1 MTCLHE
7 LERIT
12 DMLIALRCI
21 VCGREYEPV
30 YKLTCDVCGP
40 SEGILDAVY
49 DYEHA
54 RRTLT
59 KESLASRPMNHWR
72 YREVLPLRGA
82 QVIPPLQ
89 VGWTPVYD
97 VPRLAK
103 HLGVAKLWLKDD
115 GRNPTAS
122 FKDRASSM
130 GVAKALEF
138 GFRTV
143 ACASTGNAASSLA
156 GFAAATGLKSFIF
169 VPQRAPEPKVAQLL
183 LFGATVLR
191 VQGTYDDAYDLCSAA
206 VERFGWYNRNCAIN
220 SYLVEGKKTAGL
232 EIGEQLGA
240 TPPDWV
246 VVSVGDGCTI
256 AGVWKG
262 LCEMHTLGILNR
274 LPRLLGVQAEGSPA
288 VARQFHRGENAP
300 FDKHE
305 ATTVADSIC
314 VAVPRNWRKAV
325 RAVKESH
332 GTYITVSD
340 EEILEALRSTPRLS
354 GVLGEPAAVASVA
367 GVAKARQ
374 QQIIG
379 PNESVLAV
387 ITGNGLKDIRTAISV
402 AGSTHDIP
410 PNIDAV
416 AEVVR
421 KS

>member
-1 MTCLHE
+1 
-7 LERIT
+7 
-12 DMLIALRCI
+12 MLLALRCI
-21 VCGREYEPV
+21 VCGREYAPT

-40 SEGILDAVY
+40 ANGILDAVY
-49 DYEHA
+49 DYEKA

-59 KESLASRPMNHWR
+59 KEALTSRPMNHWR
-72 YREVLPLRGA
+72 YREVLPLA
-82 QVIPPLQ
+82 HNDHIPPLH
-89 VGWTPVYD
+89 VGWTPIYD
-97 VPRLAK
+97 AARLAK
-103 HLGVAKLWLKDD
+103 HVGVARLWLKDD

-138 GFRTV
+138 GFHTV

-156 GFAAATGLKSFIF
+156 GFAAAAGLRSFIF

-191 VQGTYDDAYDLCSAA
+191 VQGTYDEAYDLCSAA

-232 EIGEQLGA
+232 EIGEQLA
-240 TPPDWV
+240 SNPPDWV

-262 LCEMHTLGILNR
+262 LREMHALGILER

-288 VARQFHRGENAP
+288 VARQFEQGEDAP
-300 FDKHE
+300 FAKGE
-305 ATTVADSIC
+305 AHTVADSIC

-332 GTYITVSD
+332 GAYVTVSD
-340 EEILEALRSTPRLS
+340 EEILEALRYTPRLT
-354 GVLGEPAAVASVA
+354 GVFGEPAAVASVA

-374 QQIIG
+374 QNIID
-379 PNESVLAV
+379 PKESVLV
-387 ITGNGLKDIRTAISV
+387 IITGNGLKDIRTAINV

-410 PNIDAV
+410 PTIDAV
-416 AEVVR
+416 AEVVE
-421 KS
+421 KSLTAEKTCNA